1 MQKQKRGFT
10 LVELL
15 VVIAIIAVLIAILLP
30 ALGRA
35 KSTAYR
41 VQCGTNLKQIVTAA
55 VAAAQQNKNNIPAA
69 GNGSIDKLLNP
80 DSNNGEGMMNG
91 FLTTKTSQKLQ
102 ICPASTKGTG
112 SYMWNPHPGFKENQP
127 ATVLTGTQW
136 GTGTSK
142 VSFRWTKL
150 SQHPRTRLVIMDRA
164 DNTANIAHVGGKT
177 NDAAWNIGYTDGSVH
192 LVVSKILAD
201 RLKTPA
207 NAATPQNNDSYTK
220 VNDFVRV
227 LELTKD
233 NRSLEIS
240 PTGTIPW
247 NGSPN
252 AILNQTAPG
261 TSFYPF
267 AFVNTPVND

>member
-55 VAAAQQNKNNIPAA
+55 VAAAQQNKNNIPTS
-69 GNGSIDKLLNP
+69 GNGSIDSQINP
-80 DSNNGEGMMNG
+80 ASNQMSW
-91 FLTTKTSQKLQ
+91 LTGPTSQKLQ
-102 ICPASTKGTG
+102 ICPASSKGTG
-112 SYMWNPHPGFKENQP
+112 SYMWNPHPGFKETQP
-127 ATVLTGTQW
+127 ATVITSGPW
-136 GTGTSK
+136 GTGATK
-142 VSFRWTKL
+142 HTVRWSKL
-150 SQHPRTRLVIMDRA
+150 SNHPRTRLIIMDRA

-192 LVVSKILAD
+192 LVVSKVLAD

-207 NAATPQNNDSYTK
+207 NAATPLNNDSYRK
-220 VNDFVRV
+220 LNDFVRV

-233 NRSLEIS
+233 NQSLNIS
-240 PTGTIPW
+240 PTQTIPW
-247 NGSPN
+247 NGDPN
-252 AILNQTAPG
+252 AVVNKDAPG
-261 TSFYPF
+261 TSFYPYC
-267 AFVNTPVND
+267 FVNTPI